1 MAQRYAGTP
10 EPRLAARGSPPDDG
24 RQREAATAAVRPAL
38 TKVSGVRCSCLWNF
52 QGMRRLFRV
61 GRMPTARIE
70 AFSDGVFAIIITLLV
85 LEIHVPQVQGRDI
98 SAGLAHS
105 LLAMAPKFLAY
116 IMSFVIV
123 CIWWVA
129 HHHLFHVLKR
139 SDRGLLWLN
148 SLFLLWLAFIPFP
161 TALMGDFPGER
172 IAVMGYG
179 TVATLAAVSFTCMR
193 YYAFYLAK
201 LVDERIDQRL
211 LQSAML
217 KSVLNPVL
225 HAVAVLVAFFDTRLS
240 IALYIILPLMFFIPG
255 KLDRYIHSDESGSA
269 S

>member
-1 MAQRYAGTP
+1 
-10 EPRLAARGSPPDDG
+10 LDDG
-24 RQREAATAAVRPAL
+24 RQREAAIAAVRPVL
-38 TKVSGVRCSCLWNF
+38 TKVSFCKPFAQKNETLQR
-52 QGMRRLFRV
+52 MHRLFRV
-61 GRMPTARIE
+61 GEMPTTRIE

-85 LEIHVPQVQGRDI
+85 LEIHVPQVQGKDT
-98 SAGLAHS
+98 STALAHS
-105 LLAMAPKFLAY
+105 LLAMAPKFLTY
-116 IMSFVIV
+116 ILSFVVV

-172 IAVMGYG
+172 IAVIGYG
-179 TVATLAAVSFTCMR
+179 TVTTLAAVSFTFMR
-193 YYAFYLAK
+193 YYVFCLAK
-201 LVDERIDQRL
+201 LVDKRIDRSL
-211 LQSAML
+211 LKSAML
-217 KSVLNPVL
+217 KSVLNPL
-225 HAVAVLVAFFDTRLS
+225 FHAMAVLLAFVDIRLS

-255 KLDRYIHSDESGSA
+255 KLERYIHSGETGSP

>member
-1 MAQRYAGTP
+1 
-10 EPRLAARGSPPDDG
+10 
-24 RQREAATAAVRPAL
+24 
-38 TKVSGVRCSCLWNF
+38 
-52 QGMRRLFRV
+52 
-61 GRMPTARIE
+61 MPTSRIE

-85 LEIHVPQVQGRDI
+85 LEIHVPQLQGKDI
-98 SAGLAHS
+98 SAALAHS
-105 LLAMAPKFLAY
+105 LLAMAPKFLTY
-116 IMSFVIV
+116 TLSFILVS
-123 CIWWVA
+123 IWWVA
-129 HHHLFHVLKR
+129 HHHLFHVVKR

-179 TVATLAAVSFTCMR
+179 TVMTLAAVSFTFMR

-201 LVDERIDQRL
+201 LVDESIDPRL
-211 LQSAML
+211 LKSAML

-225 HAVAVLVAFFDTRLS
+225 HSIAVLLAFVDTRIS
-240 IALYIILPLMFFIPG
+240 IALYLILPLMYFIPS
-255 KLDRYIHSDESGSA
+255 KLDRYVRSRQAGSP